1 MRWVAAE
8 IAEAVGGVVRGDP
21 AVTIDR
27 ATQDS
32 REVDGDDWLFVPL
45 VADRDGHDFVAAA
58 TERGAR
64 LTLASQP
71 VEPGPATVIEVADTS
86 AALLALGR
94 ASRNRLPDSQVV
106 GITGSVGKTTTK
118 DLLGAVLAGH
128 GSVHASVRSFNNEI
142 GLPLTLVNTVEG
154 EADHVVLEMGARGLG
169 HIAMLCDIGR
179 PTVGVV
185 TTVGSAHTSEFG
197 SVEAVAQGKG
207 ELIAAL
213 PSDGS
218 AVLNADVPLV
228 AAMAQRTAATVLTF
242 GAAGEVRAEA
252 VELSDDLV
260 PRFRLVTPW
269 GSAPVELG
277 ARGVHLVDNALA
289 AAAAGLVCGCRPDA
303 IAAALAHPVLS
314 PMRMDLRRL
323 SSGARLLDDSY
334 NANPMSVAGA
344 LRSLAAMPAVRRVA
358 VLGVMA
364 ELGDES
370 AEAHR
375 EMAALARSLDISV
388 ISVAAPEYGDAVVH
402 VTDHVE
408 AADRLG
414 RLEDGDAVLVK
425 GSRVA
430 ALERLVAALIG

>member
-71 VEPGPATVIEVADTS
+71 VEPGPATVIEVADTG

-228 AAMAQRTAATVLTF
+228 AAMAERTAATVLTF

-277 ARGVHLVDNALA
+277 ARGDARGSAMSRLVSQPVARA
-289 AAAAGLVCGCRPDA
+289 VEGVAAGTFP
-303 IAAALAHPVLS
+303 P
-314 PMRMDLRRL
+314 
-323 SSGARLLDDSY
+323 
-334 NANPMSVAGA
+334 
-344 LRSLAAMPAVRRVA
+344 
-358 VLGVMA
+358 GVQ
-364 ELGDES
+364 
-370 AEAHR
+370 
-375 EMAALARSLDISV
+375 
-388 ISVAAPEYGDAVVH
+388 AAPSDKDAVDAFIALVRENAQH
-402 VTDHVE
+402 VDRV
-408 AADRLG
+408 DRLG
-414 RLEDGDAVLVK
+414 
-425 GSRVA
+425 
-430 ALERLVAALIG
+430 

>member
-1 MRWVAAE
+1 MRWVASD
-8 IAEAVGGVVRGDP
+8 IAAVVDGTVEGARD
-21 AVTIDR
+21 ATIDR

-32 REVDGDDWLFVPL
+32 RDIGSGGDWLFVPL
-45 VADRDGHDFVAAA
+45 VAERDGHAFVTDAVGAGARIVLAAQPVDAGAATVVRVDDTGEALIRLGAAA
-58 TERGAR
+58 RR
-64 LTLASQP
+64 
-71 VEPGPATVIEVADTS
+71 
-86 AALLALGR
+86 
-94 ASRNRLPDSQVV
+94 RLPGAQVI

-228 AAMAQRTAATVLTF
+228 AAMAERTAATVLTF

-252 VELSDDLV
+252 DSSPSSAITPSTATRRTAGMAPSD
-260 PRFRLVTPW
+260 RR
-269 GSAPVELG
+269 APATDIGL
-277 ARGVHLVDNALA
+277 AL
-289 AAAAGLVCGCRPDA
+289 
-303 IAAALAHPVLS
+303 
-314 PMRMDLRRL
+314 
-323 SSGARLLDDSY
+323 
-334 NANPMSVAGA
+334 
-344 LRSLAAMPAVRRVA
+344 
-358 VLGVMA
+358 
-364 ELGDES
+364 
-370 AEAHR
+370 
-375 EMAALARSLDISV
+375 
-388 ISVAAPEYGDAVVH
+388 
-402 VTDHVE
+402 
-408 AADRLG
+408 
-414 RLEDGDAVLVK
+414 
-425 GSRVA
+425 
-430 ALERLVAALIG
+430 